1 MKTTKIII
9 FSYLLLVSTLTNAE
23 TSNKY
28 SRWTFDQ
35 SDDTAILNDTNNLKS
50 ISLSNINL
58 SDDSISG
65 KSLQL
70 DHDNFILIPESW
82 IEQVEHSIAFWYKS
96 TEQEFVLLNHNFTQ
110 ESVIPNHQFLY
121 KNQHIYLSL
130 INEGRTLVSQQKFDF
145 NQWTHIS
152 TSFTSK
158 GKKIYL
164 SINGKPV
171 LFKDTNTSPTLNHNE
186 SSFNG
191 ILLGNQYT
199 ALIDDLYFANKA
211 FSYYE
216 TLCLIQ
222 KKELCWQQALG
233 PKGSRG
239 KEGEQ
244 GEAGKQGLMGLL
256 GEKGNQ
262 GPIGNQ
268 GAQGEPGAQGDQGPP
283 GKQGNAGQDGKPG
296 PDGDP
301 GPKGSQGKQGEI
313 GAQGVRGKKGNR
325 GEAGLIGS
333 TINNLPMGS
342 LAGLCSL
349 NKNTIRN
356 ILFPAEAISLYGKLY
371 CGCINGWELYPLKE
385 SFYGRGDQQQ
395 FSCIK
400 DAKEVPYGVFNQSLN
415 ASSHCQL
422 WTFDKLPTGPS
433 SFSVILN
440 WSNNHQNFSRVIK
453 GQKAA
458 NAESITFQHCSL
470 TGGNAK
476 LILHGPNASWP
487 HELDDHGIFTKL
499 WPQHQL
505 IRFYP
510 LGCVTR
516 TCKAEQY
523 CKNFTFSNL
532 QPEAGDYKVN
542 IQYQVQFPR
551 HLRGQTITKTHQGYK
566 PLGSTQVSVN
576 QCFQKSASGNA
587 NIILEGSREGWPKR
601 YELSLKPLNCVTSKC
616 KRESSCRRYSFNSI
630 NPNFTSYQIKLNYTD
645 YSHQQRHQKILTGS
659 HSSSIPFDIC
669 MQKGA
674 SGHATLLLY
683 K

>member
-1 MKTTKIII
+1 M
-9 FSYLLLVSTLTNAE
+9 TNAE
-23 TSNKY
+23 DNPY

-35 SDDTAILNDTNNLKS
+35 AGDGAILNDTNNNKA

-58 SDDSISG
+58 SNDSIYG

-70 DHDNFILIPESW
+70 DQNNFIQIPESW
-82 IEQVEHSIAFWYKS
+82 IEQTEYSIAFWYKS
-96 TEQEFVLLNHNFTQ
+96 TEQEFALLNHHFMQ
-110 ESVIPNHQFLY
+110 EKAIPNHLFSY
-121 KNQHIYLSL
+121 KKQHIYLTL
-130 INEGRTLVSQQKFDF
+130 VNESKTLVSQQKFEF
-145 NQWTHIS
+145 NQWTHINA
-152 TSFTSK
+152 SFTK
-158 GKKIYL
+158 TGRKIYL
-164 SINGKPV
+164 SINGQPV
-171 LFKDTNTSPTLNHNE
+171 LFEQTNTAPSISHTT
-186 SSFNG
+186 SSLNG

-199 ALIDDLYFANKA
+199 GLIDDLYFANKA

-216 TLCLIQ
+216 TLCLFQ

-233 PKGSRG
+233 PKGLR
-239 KEGEQ
+239 
-244 GEAGKQGLMGLL
+244 GKQGKQGEVGKQGQIGPV

-262 GPIGNQ
+262 GPAGNQ
-268 GAQGEPGAQGDQGPP
+268 GTQGKPGAQGDQGTP
-283 GKQGNAGQDGKPG
+283 GKQGNSGQDSKPG

-301 GPKGSQGKQGEI
+301 GPRGTQGIQGEI
-313 GAQGVRGKKGNR
+313 GKQGPKGKQGDR

-333 TINNLPMGS
+333 NINDLPTGS

-349 NKNTIRN
+349 NKNTIHT
-356 ILFPAEAISLYGKLY
+356 ILFPAEAITLYGKLY
-371 CGCINGWELYPLKE
+371 CGCNNGWALYPLKE
-385 SFYGRGDQQQ
+385 SFYGRENQQ
-395 FSCIK
+395 FSCVRS
-400 DAKEVPYGVFNQSLN
+400 AKELPYGVFNQSLN

-422 WTFDKLPTGPS
+422 WTFDKLPTEPS
-433 SFSVILN
+433 SYSIILN
-440 WSNNHQNFSRVIK
+440 WSNNQQQFSRVIK

-458 NAESITFQHCSL
+458 NAENITFQHCSL
-470 TGGNAK
+470 GGGSAK
-476 LILHGPNASWP
+476 LILHGPDATWP
-487 HELDDHGIFTKL
+487 HELDNKGLFTKL
-499 WPQHQL
+499 WPQQQL

-523 CKNFTFSNL
+523 CKNFTFNNL
-532 QPEAGDYKVN
+532 QPEASDYKVN

-587 NIILEGSREGWPKR
+587 NILLEGSSDIWPKR
-601 YELSLKPLNCVTSKC
+601 YELPLQPLNCVTSKC
-616 KRESSCRRYSFNSI
+616 KRESSCRRYSFNNI

-645 YSHQQRHQKILTGS
+645 YSHQQNYQKTLTGS
-659 HSSSIPFDIC
+659 QSSSIPFDIC

-674 SGHATLLLY
+674 TGHATLLLY

>member
-1 MKTTKIII
+1 MKTTKTII
-9 FSYLLLVSTLTNAE
+9 FSYFLLATAFTNAE
-23 TSNKY
+23 GSSY

-35 SDDTAILNDTNNLKS
+35 AGDGGILNDTNNNKA

-58 SDDSISG
+58 SSDSIYG

-70 DHDNFILIPESW
+70 DQNNFIQIPGSW
-82 IEQVEHSIAFWYKS
+82 IEQNDYSIAFWYKS
-96 TEQEFVLLNHNFTQ
+96 TEQEFVLLNHHFMQ
-110 ESVIPNHQFLY
+110 EKAIPNHLFSY
-121 KNQHIYLSL
+121 KNQHIYLTL
-130 INEGRTLVSQQKFDF
+130 VNESKTLVSQQQFEF
-145 NQWTHIS
+145 NQWTHINA
-152 TSFTSK
+152 SFTK
-158 GKKIYL
+158 TGRKIYL
-164 SINGKPV
+164 SINGQPV
-171 LFKDTNTSPTLNHNE
+171 LFEQTNTAPSISHTT
-186 SSFNG
+186 SSLNG

-199 ALIDDLYFANKA
+199 GLIDDLYFANKA

-216 TLCLIQ
+216 TLCLFQ

-233 PKGSRG
+233 PKGLRG
-239 KEGEQ
+239 KQGAQ
-244 GEAGKQGLMGLL
+244 GEAGNQGQVGLT
-256 GEKGNQ
+256 GEKGKQ

-268 GAQGEPGAQGDQGPP
+268 GKQGELGAQGDQGPP
-283 GKQGNAGQDGKPG
+283 GKQGEPGQDGKPG

-301 GPKGSQGKQGEI
+301 GSKGPQGKQGEI
-313 GAQGVRGKKGNR
+313 GAQGVKGKKGDR

-333 TINNLPMGS
+333 TINNLPAGS

-349 NKNTIRN
+349 NNNTIHN
-356 ILFPAEAISLYGKLY
+356 ILFPAEAITLYGKLY
-371 CGCINGWELYPLKE
+371 CGCSKGWTLYPLKN

-415 ASSHCQL
+415 TSNHCKL
-422 WTFDKLPTGPS
+422 WTFDKLPTEPS
-433 SFSVILN
+433 SFSIILN

-458 NAESITFQHCSL
+458 NTESITFQHCSL
-470 TGGNAK
+470 GGGRAK
-476 LILHGPNASWP
+476 LILHGPDASWP
-487 HELDDHGIFTKL
+487 HELDDKGLFTKL
-499 WPQHQL
+499 WPQQQL
-505 IRFYP
+505 IKFYP

-532 QPEAGDYKVN
+532 KPEASDYKVN

-566 PLGSTQVSVN
+566 PLGSTQVSIN
-576 QCFQKSASGNA
+576 QCFQKSASGTA
-587 NIILEGSREGWPKR
+587 NIILEGSRDSWPKR
-601 YELSLKPLNCVTSKC
+601 YQLSLKPLNCVTSKC
-616 KRESSCRRYSFNSI
+616 KRESSCRRYSFNNI

-645 YSHQQRHQKILTGS
+645 YSHQQKHQKILTGS